1 MSKIDSISND
11 DNKGISRRSF
21 LRSTTMIAGGAT
33 AGMFIPGAVDKV
45 NALDLMKQS
54 NQPEVIITAKGRA
67 LIAKMQAQKKI
78 LLIDSMIFAYKPNRG
93 KAPTENEPLQPN
105 EIVHNAKIQ
114 QQIRL
119 SEDAI
124 ALSTTLDS
132 DVGPFKFNW
141 SCLYCSEYDTII
153 AITYPK
159 LTTKTVDG
167 PGVKGNTLIRSFI
180 LNYSNIAEIT
190 NSTIMAAGPSFMA
203 HQRLDNVENL
213 ALQAIIDQQGKDWF
227 IKNGF
232 MVLPMEGVYKVMA
245 GVAYISG
252 HRIELENNRVIDASN
267 KPFYIYVD
275 AYKNNNDIDGL
286 ETKFNI
292 IISNKDLKNYV
303 NTDGVHHYYC
313 KLCQV
318 MTDGSVSD
326 LRPQNMV
333 VDKGWAEAKDHQAIE
348 SVSGLKIYPISRNLA
363 VGDTIPEGYNG
374 LRINDKIYRVACHGD
389 VNEIDTNTTFIIVDK
404 QKYYLQPC
412 IEGQSFYSIDNLADY
427 APLSDWGDKINYA
440 AEICRKDGLILWIP
454 NKVYRFN
461 KTIELKDINVQWD
474 GTLELCSNII
484 GVILKYNVNLVG
496 KPIIMR
502 SKSLAYFDKA
512 MVILT
517 SSSEKFEGKWVTKGC
532 IENKISQLNIINGWI
547 DYDYTAHGIVADQT
561 KLTGQGLVLLA
572 GSWTA
577 GLTKRRSHEYVW
589 RNFIS
594 DVYVDG
600 FEQPYVLQAVIDD
613 ITPNRWITWVNGNK
627 LHNLCARRFKQGF
640 VVKSPLLRP
649 NGKIGGEVAGNTCAS
664 LDFQWSRVSAEAF
677 LICEGRNN
685 KFELM
690 GWDAPKTATNTIQFL
705 RGNTFPPGYA
715 EASGNIV
722 ELYGAT
728 LGKLNGSDLSPLV
741 YESNPGLNTFIAEG
755 YVARNIM
762 PELSPPTVGSALTNS
777 YIPKLD
783 NFLAFIN
790 HRPRCYTQLLKNGKL
805 QSKVDLTPMFDFN
818 PESSVRL
825 EVEKGDEYKVIISLE
840 GARNHFNMIGST
852 LGYNELSAGIIDID
866 LHDRHKKSVYSSRQT
881 LKTANVTGF
890 INAANIKTIVITYS
904 GFEQAGQLNISALYG
919 QTYNRNASQGFMTA
933 DGACWMQDDIKINK
947 AGAGVVIRDEVNGQ
961 LYRIAIANGELKLEP
976 VKK

>member
-1 MSKIDSISND
+1 MSKKDSISDD

-33 AGMFIPGAVDKV
+33 AGMFIPGAIDKV
-45 NALDLMKQS
+45 NALDLMKNS
-54 NQPEVIITAKGRA
+54 DQPEVIITAKGRA
-67 LIAKMQAQKKI
+67 LITRMQAEKKI

-93 KAPTENEPLQPN
+93 KSATENEQLQPN
-105 EIVHNAKIQ
+105 DIVHNAKIQ

-119 SEDAI
+119 SDNAI

-141 SCLYCSEYDTII
+141 SCLYCTEYDTII
-153 AITYPK
+153 AVTYPPV
-159 LTTKTVDG
+159 TTKTVDG

-180 LNYSNIAEIT
+180 LNHNNIAEIT
-190 NSTIMAAGPSFMA
+190 NSMVMAASPNFMA
-203 HQRLDNVENL
+203 HQRLNNVENS
-213 ALQAIIDQQGKDWF
+213 ALQAIIDQQGQDWF

-232 MVLPMEGVYKVMA
+232 MVLPVEGVYKVTA

-252 HRIELENNRVIDASN
+252 HRIELEHNRVINVAN

-275 AYKNNNDIDGL
+275 AYKNNNDADGL
-286 ETKFNI
+286 DTKFNI
-292 IISNKDLKNYV
+292 IVSDKDLKNYV
-303 NTDGVHHYYC
+303 NMDGVHHYYC

-318 MTDGSVSD
+318 IADGSVSD
-326 LRPQNMV
+326 LRPQNTV
-333 VDKGWAEAKDHQAIE
+333 VDKGWAEAQDHQAIE

-363 VGDTIPEGYNG
+363 VGDTIPQGYNG
-374 LRINDKIYRVACHGD
+374 LRINDKIYRVICQGIVD
-389 VNEIDTNTTFIIVDK
+389 EIDTNATFIVVNK
-404 QKYYLQPC
+404 HKYFLQPC
-412 IEGQSFYSIDNLADY
+412 IEGQSFYSIDNLEHY

-440 AEICRKDGLILWIP
+440 AEICRKGGLILWIP

-474 GTLELCSNII
+474 GTLELCSNVVGI
-484 GVILKYNVNLVG
+484 VFKYNVNLSG
-496 KPIIMR
+496 NPFIIR
-502 SKSLAYFDKA
+502 SRSLDHFDQA
-512 MVILT
+512 MVMLT
-517 SSSEKFEGKWVTKGC
+517 SSKEKIDGKWKTKGC
-532 IENKISQLNIINGWI
+532 VENKISQLNILNGWI
-547 DYDYTAHGIVADQT
+547 DYQVSSNGKVLDST
-561 KLTGQGLVLLA
+561 KLTGRGLVLLA

-577 GLTKRRSHEYVW
+577 GLTTQRAHEYVW
-589 RNFIS
+589 RNFVS

-600 FEQPYVLQAVIDD
+600 FELPYVLEAVIDD
-613 ITPNRWITWVNGNK
+613 INPNRWITWVNGNK
-627 LHNLCARRFKQGF
+627 LHNLCARRFTKGL

-664 LDFQWSRVSAEAF
+664 LDFQWSRYSAECF
-677 LICEGRNN
+677 LACEGRNN

-705 RGNTFPPGYA
+705 RGNTFPAGYA

-728 LGKLNGSDLSPLV
+728 LRHLNGSDLSPLV

-755 YVARNIM
+755 FQGRNLM
-762 PELSPPTVGSALTNS
+762 PESSPPTVGSTLTNS

-790 HRPRCYTQLLKNGKL
+790 ARPRCRVKLLKNGYL
-805 QSKVDLTPMFDFN
+805 QSNIDVAPMFDFN

-825 EVEKGDEYKVIISLE
+825 AVEKGDEYQVVISLE
-840 GARNHFNMIGST
+840 NAINHFNMVGST
-852 LGYNELSAGIIDID
+852 LGYNNLSAGIIDID
-866 LHDRHKKSVYSSRQT
+866 LHDRHNKSVYSSRQT

-890 INAANIKTIVITYS
+890 INAPNIKTIVITYS
-904 GFEQAGQLNISALYG
+904 GFEKAGKLNISALYG
-919 QTYNRNASQGFMTA
+919 QTYNRNASQGVMTA

-947 AGAGVVIRDEVNGQ
+947 AGAGVVVRDEVNGQ

>member
-1 MSKIDSISND
+1 MSNRDSMSND
-11 DNKGISRRSF
+11 DKKGISRRSF

-33 AGMFIPGAVDKV
+33 AGMFIPGAIDKV
-45 NALDLMKQS
+45 SALDFMKHS
-54 NQPEVIITAKGRA
+54 NQPAVIITTKGRA
-67 LIAKMQAQKKI
+67 LIAKMQAEKKI
-78 LLIDSMIFAYKPNRG
+78 LLIDSMIFAYKANRG
-93 KAPTENEPLQPN
+93 KAPTENEQLQPN
-105 EIVHNAKIQ
+105 DIVHNAKIQ
-114 QQIRL
+114 HQIRL
-119 SEDAI
+119 SENEI

-153 AITYPK
+153 AITYPQ

-180 LNYSNIAEIT
+180 INYNNIAEIT
-190 NSTIMAAGPSFMA
+190 NSTAMATSPNLMA
-203 HQRLDNVENL
+203 HQRLNNVENS
-213 ALQAIIDQQGKDWF
+213 ALQAIIDQQGQDWF

-232 MVLPMEGVYKVMA
+232 MVLPVEGVYKVMA

-252 HRIELENNRVIDASN
+252 HRIELEHSRVIDVAN

-275 AYKNNNDIDGL
+275 AYKNSNDTDGL

-292 IISNKDLKNYV
+292 IASTKDLKNYV

-318 MTDGSVSD
+318 MADGSVSD
-326 LRPQNMV
+326 LRPQNTV
-333 VDKGWAEAKDHQAIE
+333 VDKGWAEAQDHQAIE

-363 VGDTIPEGYNG
+363 VGDIIPSGYNG
-374 LRINDKIYRVACHGD
+374 LRVNNKIYRVICHGSVD
-389 VNEIDTNTTFIIVDK
+389 EIDTNDTFVIVNEN
-404 QKYYLQPC
+404 KYFLQPC
-412 IEGQSFYSIDNLADY
+412 IEGQSFYSIDNLEHY

-440 AEICRKDGLILWIP
+440 AEICRKGGLILWIP

-461 KTIELKDINVQWD
+461 KTIVLKDINVQWD
-474 GTLELCSNII
+474 GTLELCSNVV
-484 GVILKYNVNLVG
+484 GVVFKYNVNLTG
-496 KPIIMR
+496 NPFILR
-502 SKSLAYFDKA
+502 SRSLDHFDKA
-512 MVILT
+512 MVMLT
-517 SSSEKFEGKWVTKGC
+517 SSTEKVNGKWKTKGC
-532 IENKISQLNIINGWI
+532 VENKISQLNILNGWI
-547 DYDYTAHGIVADQT
+547 DYEESSNGKVLDSS
-561 KLTGQGLVLLA
+561 KLTGRGLVLLA

-577 GLTKRRSHEYVW
+577 GLTTQRSHEYVW
-589 RNFIS
+589 RNFVS

-600 FEQPYVLQAVIDD
+600 FEQPYVLEAVIDD
-613 ITPNRWITWVNGNK
+613 INPNRWVTWVNGNK
-627 LHNLCARRFKQGF
+627 LHNLCARRFSQGF

-664 LDFQWSRVSAEAF
+664 LDFQWSSYTTESF
-677 LICEGRNN
+677 LVCEGRNN

-705 RGNTFPPGYA
+705 RGNSFPAGYG
-715 EASGNIV
+715 EAAGNIV

-728 LGKLNGSDLSPLV
+728 LLHLNGSDLSPLV
-741 YESNPGLNTFIAEG
+741 YESNPGLNTFIGEG
-755 YVARNIM
+755 FQARNLM
-762 PELSPPTVGSALTNS
+762 PESSPPTVGSTLTNS

-790 HRPRCYTQLLKNGKL
+790 ERPGCHVRLFKNGHF
-805 QSKVDLTPMFDFN
+805 QSNVDLAPMFDFN

-825 EVEKGDEYKVIISLE
+825 AVEKGDQYRVVISLE
-840 GARNHFNMIGST
+840 NAINHFNMVGST
-852 LGYNELSAGIIDID
+852 LGYNNLSAGMIDID
-866 LHDRHKKSVYSSRQT
+866 LHDRHKKSVYSSQQT

-890 INAANIKTIVITYS
+890 INATKIKTIVITYS
-904 GFEQAGQLNISALYG
+904 GFEKSGKLNISALYG
-919 QTYNRNASQGFMTA
+919 QTYNRNSSQGVMTA

>member
-33 AGMFIPGAVDKV
+33 AGMFIPGAIDKV
-45 NALDLMKQS
+45 NALDLMKHS

-78 LLIDSMIFAYKPNRG
+78 LLIDSMIFAYKLNRG
-93 KAPTENEPLQPN
+93 KAPTENELLQPN

-190 NSTIMAAGPSFMA
+190 NSAIMAAGPSFMV

-252 HRIELENNRVIDASN
+252 HRIELENNRIIDASN

-326 LRPQNMV
+326 LRPQNTV
-333 VDKGWAEAKDHQAIE
+333 VDKGWAEAQDHQAIE
-348 SVSGLKIYPISRNLA
+348 SVSGLKIYPISRNLV

-374 LRINDKIYRVACHGD
+374 LRIDDKIYRVTCNGVVD
-389 VNEIDTNTTFIIVDK
+389 EIDTNATFVIVNK
-404 QKYYLQPC
+404 NKYFLQPC
-412 IEGQSFYSIDNLADY
+412 IEGQSFYSIDNLEHY

-440 AEICRKDGLILWIP
+440 AEICRKGGLILLIP

-461 KTIELKDINVQWD
+461 KTIEFKDINVQWD
-474 GTLELCSNII
+474 GTLELCSNVI
-484 GVILKYNVNLVG
+484 GVVLKYNVNLFG
-496 KPIIMR
+496 NPFILR
-502 SKSLAYFDKA
+502 SRSLDHFDQT
-512 MVILT
+512 MVMLT
-517 SSSEKFEGKWVTKGC
+517 SSKEKINGKWRTKGC
-532 IENKISQLNIINGWI
+532 VENKITQLKIINGWI
-547 DYDYTAHGIVADQT
+547 EYHNHSDGIVPDKT
-561 KLTGQGLVLLA
+561 KLTGRGLALLA
-572 GSWTA
+572 GSWTV
-577 GLTKRRSHEYVW
+577 GLSTQRSHEYVW
-589 RNFIS
+589 RNFVS

-600 FEQPYVLQAVIDD
+600 FEQPYVLEAVIDD
-613 ITPNRWITWVNGNK
+613 INPNRWITWVNGNK

-664 LDFQWSRVSAEAF
+664 LDFQWSKENAQCF
-677 LICEGRNN
+677 LSCEGRNN

-690 GWDAPKTATNTIQFL
+690 GWDAPKTATKTIRFL
-705 RGNTFPPGYA
+705 RGNTFPAGYA

-728 LGKLNGSDLSPLV
+728 LRYLNGSDLSPLV
-741 YESNPGLNTFIAEG
+741 YETNPGLNTFIAEG
-755 YVARNIM
+755 SLARNIM
-762 PELSPPTVGSALTNS
+762 PESSPPTVGSALTNS

-790 HRPRCYTQLLKNGKL
+790 DRPGCHVKLLKNGHL
-805 QSKVDLTPMFDFN
+805 QSKVDLAPIFDFN

-825 EVEKGDEYKVIISLE
+825 TVDKGDEYQVVISLD
-840 GARNHFNMIGST
+840 GSINHFNMVGST
-852 LGYNELSAGIIDID
+852 LGYNKLSAGKIDID
-866 LHDRHKKSVYSSRQT
+866 LHDRHKKSVYSSRQI

-904 GFEQAGQLNISALYG
+904 GFEQVGKLNISAVYG
-919 QTYNRNASQGFMTA
+919 QTYNRNASQGLMTA